1 MGDRFIIYIPNPP
14 SISTL
19 PSSGKNSIWLKIKN
33 NLEKI
38 FENYKKNE
46 CSNIEL
52 KLFDFI
58 DKPFEEMS
66 HSHFLKIVKKFM
78 DKIKEEV
85 KESNLR
91 FEQISFNKKD
101 MTIFDLT
108 FKNILSLVNI
118 IMHIIDNTTSKG
130 KTSDIVYDFAY
141 KSKLPKYKDII
152 INKQQLSKILV
163 NLQSVQTIK
172 ISLYKENENIYSNNE
187 NKKNNN
193 KNTIFKM
200 NHKIVFFFS
209 LFFKTIF
216 KSANSAIIDLNI
228 PPIDNYF
235 TNKGNPYLI
244 NEDKILSL
252 GDFYKDIAIC
262 NLILVK
268 ALPSFSYLTSLTF
281 KMYDSYQIELHSI
294 LTFFLDEQNI
304 NDMDSS
310 KQKLNKTITITQ
322 RTQRM
327 KSVRELTKN
336 NRRKE
341 NSSDIEDSPVLYS
354 PKFKNNYLYIQHI
367 LTSGETSFF
376 DFCLDFNSLD
386 PLLFNSVNYLLT
398 KFTCISKLNL
408 KLFPNKKINKRKI
421 YINNCFYNKYA
432 DVNDESLHLYSNE
445 DKKIYYQYLEKND
458 NNSNNFILKDEKL
471 LNELFH
477 SFNNNLQDLSVILEK
492 KINDLLTLS
501 IDFSTYNNESI
512 SLCNYDNYNCSLIC
526 FIFNLFKAFQMR
538 LNYCKINSLEIF
550 YNDFLDEKTY
560 VVESIRKKI
569 ASFKEGFNLNKLKLN
584 HINFNISNISLIL
597 PFENFPSVN
606 LTELILSNLSFI
618 DLNNLVNAF
627 KNNKEVFPV
636 LIKLDLSLGVMVEDF
651 SKPLEILLRESFPQK
666 LVYFNLNFPFNV
678 SMTQLI
684 DILYW
689 IKCNHNT
696 DIIINIKLSNNKLSQ
711 RINHYYFKNCVIDL
725 FNMCKNYFRKRNI
738 LPAFD
743 VYDEHSIKF
752 VINKYDCKKIDYYYN
767 FIYCFE
773 KIKSININASNQ
785 QIYENIFNF
794 KGKFKKYEI
803 NIEIIN

>member
-1 MGDRFIIYIPNPP
+1 
-14 SISTL
+14 
-19 PSSGKNSIWLKIKN
+19 
-33 NLEKI
+33 
-38 FENYKKNE
+38 
-46 CSNIEL
+46 
-52 KLFDFI
+52 
-58 DKPFEEMS
+58 
-66 HSHFLKIVKKFM
+66 
-78 DKIKEEV
+78 
-85 KESNLR
+85 
-91 FEQISFNKKD
+91 
-101 MTIFDLT
+101 
-108 FKNILSLVNI
+108 
-118 IMHIIDNTTSKG
+118 MHIIDNTTSKG
-130 KTSDIVYDFAY
+130 KTCDIVYDFAY
-141 KSKLPKYKDII
+141 KRKLPKYKDII
-152 INKQQLSKILV
+152 INKQQLSKILD
-163 NLQSVQTIK
+163 NLQSIQTIK
-172 ISLYKENENIYSNNE
+172 IRLYKENENIYSNNE
-187 NKKNNN
+187 NKKNNI

-216 KSANSAIIDLNI
+216 KSVNSAIIDLNI

-235 TNKGNPYLI
+235 TNNGNPYLI

-262 NLILVK
+262 NLILIK

-281 KMYDSYQIELHSI
+281 EMYDSYQIELHSI

-322 RTQRM
+322 RM

-336 NRRKE
+336 NRRIE

-408 KLFPNKKINKRKI
+408 KLFPNKRINKRKI

-432 DVNDESLHLYSNE
+432 DDNDESLHLYSNE
-445 DKKIYYQYLEKND
+445 DKKIYYQHLEKND
-458 NNSNNFILKDEKL
+458 NTSNNFILKDEKL

-526 FIFNLFKAFQMR
+526 FIFNLFKAFQMQIY
-538 LNYCKINSLEIF
+538 YCKINSLEIF
-550 YNDFLDEKTY
+550 YDDFLDEKTY

-569 ASFKEGFNLNKLKLN
+569 PSFKEGFNLNRLKLN

-636 LIKLDLSLGVMVEDF
+636 LIKLDLSLGVMVEDY

-711 RINHYYFKNCVIDL
+711 CINHFYFKNCVIDL
-725 FNMCKNYFRKRNI
+725 FNMSKNYFRKRNI
-738 LPAFD
+738 LPTFD

-752 VINKYDCKKIDYYYN
+752 IINKYDCKKIDYYYN

-773 KIKSININASNQ
+773 KIKSLNINASNQ

>member
-19 PSSGKNSIWLKIKN
+19 TSSGKQCEWSKIKK

-46 CSNIEL
+46 YGNQEL
-52 KLFDFI
+52 KLFDII

-66 HSHFLKIVKKFM
+66 HGHFLKIVKKFM
-78 DKIKEEV
+78 EKIKEEI
-85 KESNLR
+85 KENNLR
-91 FEQISFNKKD
+91 AQQVSFNKQD
-101 MTIFDLT
+101 MSIFCLT
-108 FKNILSLVNI
+108 FKNIFSLVNI

-141 KSKLPKYKDII
+141 NNKLPQYKDII
-152 INKQQLSKILV
+152 INKQQLSKILS
-163 NLQSVQTIK
+163 NLQTVQTIK
-172 ISLYKENENIYSNNE
+172 ISLYQENENMFLNNE
-187 NKKNNN
+187 NKKSN
-193 KNTIFKM
+193 KKNAIFRM
-200 NHKIVFFFS
+200 DYKIVFFFS

-235 TNKGNPYLI
+235 TSIGNPYLI

-252 GDFYKDIAIC
+252 GDFYKDIIIC
-262 NLILVK
+262 NLILIK
-268 ALPSFSYLTSLTF
+268 TLPKYSSLTSLNF
-281 KMYDSYQIELHSI
+281 EMYDSYQIELHSI
-294 LTFFLDEQNI
+294 LTFFLEEQNI
-304 NDMDSS
+304 NDIDSS
-310 KQKLNKTITITQ
+310 KQKFHKSIS
-322 RTQRM
+322 QRM
-327 KSVRELTKN
+327 KSISEIKKN

-341 NSSDIEDSPVLYS
+341 HLSEVEESPILFS
-354 PKFKNNYLYIQHI
+354 PKFNNNYLYIQHI
-367 LTSGETSFF
+367 LTSAETSFF

-386 PLLFNSVNYLLT
+386 PLLFNSINYLLT

-421 YINNCFYNKYA
+421 YINNCFYNKYSN
-432 DVNDESLHLYSNE
+432 NDDELLYLYSNE
-445 DKKIYYQYLEKND
+445 DKKIYYQYLEKNY

-471 LNELFH
+471 LNELFY
-477 SFNNNLQDLSVILEK
+477 SFNMNLRSLSIILEK

-512 SLCNYDNYNCSLIC
+512 SLCNYDNYNCSIIC
-526 FIFNLFKAFQMR
+526 FIFDVFKAFQ
-538 LNYCKINSLEIF
+538 LQIDNCKINSLDIF
-550 YNDFLDEKTY
+550 YDDFLDEKTY
-560 VVESIRKKI
+560 VVETIRKKI
-569 ASFKEGFNLNKLKLN
+569 ASFKDGFKLNNLKLN

-597 PFENFPSVN
+597 PFENFPSIN

-627 KNNKEVFPV
+627 KNKKDVFPV
-636 LIKLDLSLGVMVEDF
+636 LIKLDLSVGVMVEDYNI
-651 SKPLEILLRESFPQK
+651 PLEILLKECLPHK

-678 SMTQLI
+678 SMPQLI

-689 IKCNHNT
+689 IKSNHNN
-696 DIIINIKLSNNKLSQ
+696 DIYINIKLSHNKLSQ
-711 RINHYYFKNCVIDL
+711 SINHYYFKNCVIDL
-725 FNMCKNYFRKRNI
+725 FNLSKDYFRKRNI
-738 LPAFD
+738 LPIYD
-743 VYDEHSIKF
+743 IYDEHSIKF
-752 VINKYDCKKIDYYYN
+752 IINKYNDKKIENYYS

-773 KIKSININASNQ
+773 KIKTLHFSASNQ
-785 QIYENIFNF
+785 KIYENIFNF
-794 KGKFKKYEI
+794 FGKFKKYEI